1 MSEFED
7 LEKLI
12 RLKRYEKP
20 PEDYYE
26 QFFREFQSRQRSEML
41 RQSAHGLF
49 FERISAYLWGLG
61 NRRWLYAGGAA
72 YASVMIVF
80 FLMPDSEKFASSD
93 DGEPVILEM
102 KVPAAGAKGRE
113 EGPEK
118 SPAETSPVNE
128 NETSDDRQSQGGIRE
143 L

>member
-12 RLKRYEKP
+12 RLKRYERP
-20 PEDYYE
+20 PEDYYD
-26 QFFREFQSRQRSEML
+26 QFLEEFQARQRSEML

-49 FERISAYLWGLG
+49 FERVSTWLWGLG

-72 YASVMIVF
+72 YAAVMIVF
-80 FLMPDSEKFASSD
+80 FLRPMSDMFASSD
-93 DGEPVILEM
+93 DPEPVILEM
-102 KVPAAGAKGRE
+102 KVPANGEESSPGEESGRSNEDEASAKEQPR
-113 EGPEK
+113 
-118 SPAETSPVNE
+118 
-128 NETSDDRQSQGGIRE
+128 GGIRE